1 MPEVTG
7 SSPGDR
13 GGHMGIKADTYVIG
27 YSDSV

>member
-1 MPEVTG
+1 MPGVTG

-13 GGHMGIKADTYVIG
+13 GGAYGYKAGTYVIG